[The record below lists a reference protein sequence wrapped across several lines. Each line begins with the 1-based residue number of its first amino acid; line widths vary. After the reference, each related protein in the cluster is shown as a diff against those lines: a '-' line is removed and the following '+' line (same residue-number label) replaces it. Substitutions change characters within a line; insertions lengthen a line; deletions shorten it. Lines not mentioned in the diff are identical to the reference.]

1 MVFSKIGEA
10 TLGSIESVGRLAI
23 FGARALRASGSGGVL
38 FGRLVRSI
46 FELGVR
52 CIPVIT
58 IISIF
63 TGLVLGLQ
71 GHHVLSRFGASEM
84 LGTLV
89 SLSLC
94 RELAPVLAALMI
106 AGQAGTALSAE
117 LGIQRSTEQIDAL
130 ELMGICAEGFLVGTR
145 LFASAFVFPVLTAIF
160 VLVGVFGGWISGC
173 VMIHADSSTYWSAVH
188 QAVHPKDVLE
198 CMIKALTF
206 GGITISICAF
216 QGFNAHLLSG
226 VAGARAVSLATVR
239 GVVFSSIAVLAADY
253 IITAIMV

>member
-10 TLGSIESVGRLAI
+10 TLGGIESVGSLAI
-23 FGARALRASGSGGVL
+23 FGARALCTAGSGGVL
-38 FGRLVRSI
+38 FARVVRSI

-52 CIPVIT
+52 CIPVIA
-58 IISIF
+58 IISTF

-130 ELMGICAEGFLVGTR
+130 ELMGISAEGFLVGTR

-173 VMIHADSSTYWSAVH
+173 VMIHADSPTYWSAVH

>member
-1 MVFSKIGEA
+1 MVFSKIGES
-10 TLGSIESVGRLAI
+10 TLSGIEGIGRLAI
-23 FGARALRASGSGGVL
+23 FGITSVRKAGSGGTIL
-38 FGRLVRSI
+38 ARIVRSI

-52 CIPVIT
+52 CIPVIV
-58 IISIF
+58 IISTF

-130 ELMGICAEGFLVGTR
+130 ELMGVCAEGFLVGTR

-160 VLVGVFGGWISGC
+160 VLVGVFGGWLSGC
-173 VMIHADSSTYWSAVH
+173 VIIPADSPTYWSAVH
-188 QAVHPKDVLE
+188 QAIHPKDVLE
-198 CMIKALTF
+198 CLIKALVF

-216 QGFNAHLLSG
+216 QGFNAHRLSG

-253 IITAIMV
+253 LITAIMV

>member
-1 MVFSKIGEA
+1 MVFSNIGEA

-23 FGARALRASGSGGVL
+23 FGVRALRASGSGGVL

-94 RELAPVLAALMI
+94 RELAPVLAALMNR
-106 AGQAGTALSAE
+106 GL
-117 LGIQRSTEQIDAL
+117 RSE
-130 ELMGICAEGFLVGTR
+130 
-145 LFASAFVFPVLTAIF
+145 
-160 VLVGVFGGWISGC
+160 
-173 VMIHADSSTYWSAVH
+173 
-188 QAVHPKDVLE
+188 
-198 CMIKALTF
+198 
-206 GGITISICAF
+206 
-216 QGFNAHLLSG
+216 
-226 VAGARAVSLATVR
+226 
-239 GVVFSSIAVLAADY
+239 
-253 IITAIMV
+253 